1 MADTK
6 FSAMPTA
13 STLTG
18 GEIIPLVQSAA
29 NKQNTVSNILNQGL
43 AVTELTTLKTDQL
56 VLPGLTGYLYGNDTS
71 AVTAATS
78 IPANK
83 GGTGITTYAVG
94 DTLYGSATNTLA
106 KLSGNTTT
114 IQKFLTQTGTG
125 SASAAPI
132 WKVLSPSDINTQYGA
147 FHFDYTTT
155 LTSTIN
161 GTVQTIPVV
170 STTGFSST
178 GAIIIGNEII
188 TYTGITS
195 TSFTGCTRGVNN
207 SANGTHTSGSYVGG
221 AQTAA
226 ANTATLLQINTVDLS
241 NGVSLNIATNELSV
255 AIAGTYNI
263 AFSAQFLNTGNS
275 QDLSNIWFA
284 LDGVNV
290 ASSASWATTAARAG
304 NTPGAVIMAA
314 NLFLTLTTSNKLTMK
329 WLTTNGDTSIVTYPP
344 SASPAYPSAPA
355 VIVTVNQVS

>member
-6 FSAMPTA
+6 ISAMSNA
-13 STLTG
+13 ATLTG
-18 GEIIPLVQSAA
+18 TEIVPLVQSGGNVQTTVA
-29 NKQNTVSNILNQGL
+29 NFVSRALTLTPVTTAQGG
-43 AVTELTTLKTDQL
+43 TNLTTYTL
-56 VLPGLTGYLYGNDTS
+56 
-71 AVTAATS
+71 
-78 IPANK
+78 
-83 GGTGITTYAVG
+83 G
-94 DTLYGSATNTLA
+94 DTLYSSAANTLA
-106 KLSGNTTT
+106 KLAGNTTT
-114 IQKFLTQTGTG
+114 TQKFLTQTGTG

-161 GTVQTIPVV
+161 GTIGTIPVV
-170 STTGFSST
+170 STTGFSAT

-188 TYTGITS
+188 TYTGITA
-195 TSFTGCTRGVNN
+195 TSFTGCTRGANN

-221 AQTAA
+221 AQVSP
-226 ANTATLLQINTVDLS
+226 ANTATLLQINTVDIS

-255 AIAGTYNI
+255 AVAGTYNI
-263 AFSAQFLNTGNS
+263 AFSIQLFNTGNS
-275 QDLSNIWFA
+275 QDFSNIWFV
-284 LDGVNV
+284 LDGANV

-329 WLTTNGDTSIVTYPP
+329 WLTTSGDTSIVTYPP
-344 SASPAYPSAPA
+344 SVSPSYPSAPA